1 MANTQTL
8 IAQAYSAFN
17 HRDIDSALA
26 LMSEN
31 VSWPKASEGGRVV
44 GKEEIR
50 AYWTRQ
56 WKNFDPHVEP
66 IEIIDQEGGITDVK
80 AHQLVKNLG
89 GDVLSDSEV
98 WHVYTIANG
107 LIERMD
113 LKESETSSDPTLS
126 TGFSRQWHVSGSAA
140 VYLSGNAMPTGV
152 PTFPARCGRVSNR
165 KS

>member
-1 MANTQTL
+1 MSAQEDSLANTQML
-8 IAQAYSAFN
+8 IAEAYAAFN
-17 HRDIDSALA
+17 RRDIDGALA

-31 VSWPKASEGGRVV
+31 VNWPKASEGGRVV

-56 WKNFDPHVEP
+56 WKEFDPHVEP
-66 IEIIDQEGGITDVK
+66 LEVIDQEGGTTDVRV
-80 AHQLVKNLG
+80 HQLVKSLG

-113 LKESETSSDPTLS
+113 LKESEASSPRTP
-126 TGFSRQWHVSGSAA
+126 SAA
-140 VYLSGNAMPTGV
+140 FS
-152 PTFPARCGRVSNR
+152 
-165 KS
+165 KH

>member
-17 HRDIDSALA
+17 QRNVDGALA
-26 LMSEN
+26 LMRDN

-44 GKEEIR
+44 GKEQIR

-56 WKNFDPHVEP
+56 WQEFDPHVEP
-66 IEIIDQEGGITDVK
+66 MEVIDREGGKTDVK
-80 AHQLVKNLG
+80 VHQLVKSLG

-98 WHVYTIANG
+98 WHIYTIANG

-113 LKESETSSDPTLS
+113 LEESVEESEATSAQTP
-126 TGFSRQWHVSGSAA
+126 SAA
-140 VYLSGNAMPTGV
+140 FS
-152 PTFPARCGRVSNR
+152 
-165 KS
+165 KQ

>member
-1 MANTQTL
+1 MYAGEFMANTQTL

-17 HRDIDSALA
+17 QRDIDGALA

-31 VSWPKASEGGRVV
+31 VRWPKASEGGRVV

-56 WKNFDPHVEP
+56 WKEFDPHVEP
-66 IEIIDQEGGITDVK
+66 IEVIDHEGSKADVK
-80 AHQLVKNLG
+80 VHQLVKSLTG
-89 GDVLSDSEV
+89 EVLSDSEV

-113 LKESETSSDPTLS
+113 LKESETSSGPTP
-126 TGFSRQWHVSGSAA
+126 SAA
-140 VYLSGNAMPTGV
+140 FS
-152 PTFPARCGRVSNR
+152 
-165 KS
+165 KH

>member
-1 MANTQTL
+1 MTNTKRL

-50 AYWTRQ
+50 SYWTRQ
-56 WKNFDPHVEP
+56 WKEFDPHVEP
-66 IEIIDQEGGITDVK
+66 LQVINQKDGITEVK
-80 AHQLVKNLG
+80 VHQLVKSLG
-89 GDVLSDSEV
+89 GEVLSDSEV

-113 LKESETSSDPTLS
+113 LNESETNSDS
-126 TGFSRQWHVSGSAA
+126 TPSTAFTRH
-140 VYLSGNAMPTGV
+140 
-152 PTFPARCGRVSNR
+152 
-165 KS
+165 